1 MKLSVILIKDYISN
15 EHQIEKFNQM
25 IQRGL
30 IEFCL
35 YTLLNTED
43 FNLIVNSIKI

>member
-15 EHQIEKFNQM
+15 EHQIDKFNQM
-25 IQRGL
+25 LQRGL
-30 IEFCL
+30 VEFCV

-43 FNLIVNSIKI
+43 VNLIVSPY